1 MSKKRSI
8 KEVQDFRDSVKRVVA
23 LLSGKNIP
31 VAERGDDPYV
41 PYNAVVDPIP
51 LNFPQSPVTPTPA
64 FCTAVRVFFFLGFPL
79 FFFG

>member
-31 VAERGDDPYV
+31 VAERGDDAYV
-41 PYNAVVDPIP
+41 RYNDDGGG
-51 LNFPQSPVTPTPA
+51 
-64 FCTAVRVFFFLGFPL
+64 TAE
-79 FFFG
+79 FGKNRTLS